1 MGKGSDEEICQ
12 WYTAL
17 GEHGGTACLGK
28 HAPCIPPWSSRKL
41 DLGESN
47 LWFVMPHMASIT
59 AWATLCPFAQF
70 IGLCSRSK
78 WSKHR
83 TKSIFLAWL
92 AMAGSNVA
100 YKIISA
106 CSNTVR

>member
-1 MGKGSDEEICQ
+1 MATHAEDSANLLTYLQWLLLDSRVVDEPMA
-12 WYTAL
+12 YNPT
-17 GEHGGTACLGK
+17 
-28 HAPCIPPWSSRKL
+28 
-41 DLGESN
+41 
-47 LWFVMPHMASIT
+47 FV
-59 AWATLCPFAQF
+59 AQF